1 MSYFGNSNKGEKI
14 FRGAYNYSRKDNLY
28 AEETFEV
35 YRRPKLHQIYFEGE
49 MLARVMTGELL
60 KINVAYTVDKEYTP
74 VKVQIIKSL
83 GEQISKEIFLFDHST
98 SELKYQFECDGEVNQ
113 ESITTSPKFYVT
125 TPLSCCSML
134 FLWSKKFDSVGKN
147 YYSFFS
153 SNNQW
158 KYEGPIINNN
168 IVVERAAQTSE
179 SIKIAGATVTAVQYK
194 LFEKLDSEDNKDM
207 KVDPEFL
214 SIWLSQHQTIPYIIK
229 DKQGTNISIKYLN
242 NLDRT

>member
-14 FRGAYNYSRKDNLY
+14 FRGAYNYFRKDNLY

-35 YRRPKLHQIYFEGE
+35 YRRPKQHQVYFEGE

-74 VKVQIIKSL
+74 IKVQIIKSL
-83 GEQISKEIFLFDHST
+83 GEQLSKEIFLFDHSN
-98 SELKYQFECDGEVNQ
+98 SELKYQFECGEERKM
-113 ESITTSPKFYVT
+113 ESIATSPKFFVT

-153 SNNQW
+153 TNNNW
-158 KYEGPIINNN
+158 KYEHPIINNSV
-168 IVVERAAQTSE
+168 VVERASQTSE
-179 SIKIAGATVTAVQYK
+179 SLKIDGASVTAIQYK
-194 LFEKLDSEDNKDM
+194 IFEKVDMDDTKDI
-207 KVDPEFL
+207 KVAPEIL
-214 SIWLSQHQTIPYIIK
+214 SVWLSQHQTIPYIIK
-229 DKQGTNISIKYLN
+229 DKQGTNITIKYLN
-242 NLDRT
+242 NLDRS